1 MKQIAL
7 ISHSPNFT
15 GAEKMLLNLAILLK
29 QSPEEI
35 NPVLIIPGEDGDL
48 VNAAISHDIETR
60 MIKPVRWYVFANSN
74 DSNYWNSLSESYRE
88 IKFILKEKGCDC
100 VLVNTL
106 TNIGGAMAAV
116 ELQIPLLVWVHGVID
131 SFLIPRRSSPSWA
144 HLNDRF
150 LFDSASY
157 IIAVSQW
164 VQTFITDVAGYKEKT
179 VQIYNWTQVHPEM
192 KVDWDKRSRN
202 FVCLNTFDPHKGHE
216 TLLDACLLLRKKKWQ
231 FKVDLF
237 GTGETLN
244 TIKLKTKKMGLGQII
259 RFHPRITDVDNIY
272 KNAFCVI
279 NPSYIEPFGMTLIE
293 GMAQMTPVIAAQSG
307 GPDEFI
313 EHKVNGLLH
322 PPGDAAALAQCM
334 EDMLDKPEFAR
345 ELGEAGYKTVLEKFD
360 GDNSLKQFVAIIHH
374 AIDEF
379 SGYNS
384 SVQTQCALFQ
394 LLNED
399 HSIPRLNDQNTLLPD
414 PDAKESLAQSQF
426 ALAQTERR
434 YQEIENILKIVR
446 QDKIQQI
453 INTRS
458 SRYHKLIKLVRWVSF
473 VRHPYDLESQI
484 SPTFKQLH
492 DDSYLFIPSIK
503 KYMLQTG
510 EYLNGLIFQEYS
522 ITFNRPNL
530 NGVLAAPIIEI
541 PATTGIIGL
550 EIVSPQEEIITRVE
564 LPLQNVST
572 QSPIKFSFAPIAT
585 TNLGKWGLRIFVRN
599 ADTSVNLYEWKRVS
613 FFKRWWVH
621 RQPFFGYTFLDSPKD
636 K

>member
-29 QSPEEI
+29 QSPEDI
-35 NPVLIIPGEDGDL
+35 NPVLIIPGEEGGL
-48 VNAAISHDIETR
+48 ATAAISHGIDIR
-60 MIKPVRWYVFANSN
+60 MIKPIRWYVFANSN
-74 DSNYWNSLSESYRE
+74 DGNYWNNLSESYRDIE
-88 IKFILKEKGCDC
+88 FILKEKGCDC

-150 LFDSASY
+150 LFDSASN

-164 VQTFITDVAGYKEKT
+164 VQTFITEVAGYKEKT

-216 TLLDACLLLRKKKWQ
+216 TLLEACLLLRKKKWH
-231 FKVDLF
+231 FKVDLY

-244 TIKLKTKKMGLGQII
+244 TIKLKTKKMGLEQIV
-259 RFHPRITDVDNIY
+259 RFHPRTTDVDDIY
-272 KNAFCVI
+272 QNAFCVV
-279 NPSYIEPFGMTLIE
+279 NPSFIEPFGMTLIE
-293 GMAQMTPVIAAQSG
+293 AMAQMTPVIAAQSG

-313 EHKVNGLLH
+313 QDKVNGLLH

-334 EDMLDKPEFAR
+334 EDLLVKPEFAR
-345 ELGEAGYKTVLEKFD
+345 ALGEAGYKTVLERFD
-360 GDNSLKQFVAIIHH
+360 GDNALKQFAEIIHH
-374 AIDEF
+374 TIDGF
-379 SGYNS
+379 SGYHS
-384 SVQTQCALFQ
+384 SVKTQCAFFQ
-394 LLNED
+394 LLFED
-399 HSIPRLNDQNTLLPD
+399 HSIPRLNGQNTLLPD
-414 PDAKESLAQSQF
+414 SDAKESLAQSQY

-434 YQEIENILKIVR
+434 NMEIENTLRMVR

-453 INTRS
+453 INNRS
-458 SRYHKLIKLVRWVSF
+458 SRYHKLFNLVRWVSF
-473 VRHPYDLESQI
+473 VRHPISLESQI
-484 SPTFKQLH
+484 SPAFKQLH

-522 ITFNRPNL
+522 ITFNHPNL

-541 PATTGIIGL
+541 PATTGMIGL
-550 EIVSPQEEIITRVE
+550 EIVSPQKEIITRVE
-564 LPLQNVST
+564 LPLQNVSN
-572 QSPIKFSFAPIAT
+572 QSPIKFSFAPIPAT
-585 TNLGKWGLRIFVRN
+585 KFGKWGLRIYVGN
-599 ADTSVNLYEWKRVS
+599 ADTSIHLYEWKRVS
-613 FFKRWWVH
+613 FFKKGWFN
-621 RQPFFGYTFLDSPKD
+621 RQPFFGFTFLD
-636 K
+636 